1 MISKNHEV
9 FKHKHICLVEDHY
22 NPLGIVRS
30 LGEEGIK
37 PIVLLC
43 AKHPYLVN
51 HSKYIG
57 ELHIFNK
64 IEEALQYMIN
74 HYGNEELK
82 PFIYNGSDNV
92 TLLLD
97 EHYDELKGKF
107 YFTNGQGGIEK
118 YLQKYDI
125 TQAAVECG
133 INIPKEELLEVG
145 IMPSTLRYPV
155 FTKAITSSNGGS
167 WKDQAHICYSPEELQ
182 KVYKTIKAERILVQ
196 EYIDKENELCIDGIS
211 INGGEEVFMPYAC
224 HYYRMTKDS
233 YGNYM
238 YFFPFKDTE
247 LISKIKELIKKAR
260 FTGIFCIEFLVDKHG
275 QHYFLE
281 VNFRNSGWSYAFTYG
296 GFNLPFRWAVSMID
310 NKLYLDS
317 FTPKEKYD
325 VMEEFADLRDCV
337 KHHKEISFRKWLKQ
351 YRNTDCCYIYNKKD
365 KKPFFME
372 VLQFIKRKIR
382 KLQINN

>member
-1 MISKNHEV
+1 
-9 FKHKHICLVEDHY
+9 
-22 NPLGIVRS
+22 
-30 LGEEGIK
+30 
-37 PIVLLC
+37 
-43 AKHPYLVN
+43 
-51 HSKYIG
+51 
-57 ELHIFNK
+57 
-64 IEEALQYMIN
+64 
-74 HYGNEELK
+74 
-82 PFIYNGSDNV
+82 
-92 TLLLD
+92 
-97 EHYDELKGKF
+97 
-107 YFTNGQGGIEK
+107 
-118 YLQKYDI
+118 
-125 TQAAVECG
+125 
-133 INIPKEELLEVG
+133 
-145 IMPSTLRYPV
+145 MPSTLRYPV

-196 EYIDKENELCIDGIS
+196 EYIDKENEIS

-238 YFFPFKDTE
+238 YFFPFKDKE

-337 KHHKEISFRKWLKQ
+337 KHHKEISIRKWLKQ
-351 YRNTDCCYIYNKKD
+351 YHYADCCYIYNKKD

-372 VLQFIKRKIR
+372 IMQFIKRKM
-382 KLQINN
+382 KFFTD